1 MGAAAEVE
9 PDEWTLR
16 PGDVPPPAHPVE
28 HAVFHEG
35 KSARGMAMALPHEL
49 PA

>member
-9 PDEWTLR
+9 PDEWTRLPADVLPPVR
-16 PGDVPPPAHPVE
+16 PGGHT
-28 HAVFHEG
+28 VFHEG